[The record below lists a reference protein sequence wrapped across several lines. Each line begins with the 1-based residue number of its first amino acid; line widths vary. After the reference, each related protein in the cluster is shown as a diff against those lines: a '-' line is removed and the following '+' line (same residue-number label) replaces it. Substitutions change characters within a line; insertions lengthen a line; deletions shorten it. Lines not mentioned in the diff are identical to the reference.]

1 MQSLVT
7 NSVGAVCAAVIVPV
21 YERGLRSMKG
31 LRSGV
36 CKYVAVPGRTVALG
50 RNREGWAGTWKVG
63 GRRLRS
69 HRPVLCRARPH
80 VRVSMPRGA
89 PRQQRGCARAHT

>member
-1 MQSLVT
+1 VQSLVT
-7 NSVGAVCAAVIVPV
+7 NSVGAVFAAVIVPV

-36 CKYVAVPGRTVALG
+36 CNVAVPGRTVALG
-50 RNREGWAGTWKVG
+50 RNREGWAGTGKVG